1 MTKIKTFLEDSMH
14 TLMRAYEQA
23 IANGKSPNNIF
34 LSDNPLNDY
43 TKDVYLMCKHYFECK
58 CKVNNLHENDKRIYR
73 NFYSWA
79 CRTCKRKE
87 SEDMEKFLH
96 DFIGNSINKIF
107 QEIGIEYAY
116 VGYGK
121 YAYKLQ
127 NRDRLWTYVFENI
140 IKPKLEAKG
149 LKGVKAL
156 KTASVLSQ
164 RLFDFSEAYIDKKE
178 KVE

>member
-1 MTKIKTFLEDSMH
+1 MITVKQFLEDHMH
-14 TLMRAYEQA
+14 TLVRAYEQA
-23 IANGKSPNNIF
+23 IVKGKNPNNIF
-34 LSDNPLNDY
+34 LNDNPLNDY
-43 TKDVYLMCKHYFECK
+43 STDVYLMCKRYFEGN
-58 CKVNNLHENDKRIYR
+58 CKVNSLSEYNRRIYR

-79 CRTCKRKE
+79 CRARKRKE

-96 DFIGNSINKIF
+96 DFIGNSINNIF

-116 VGYGK
+116 VGNDK
-121 YAYKLQ
+121 YAYRLQ
-127 NRDRLWTYVFENI
+127 NRDKLWTYVFENI